1 MEIIATYGTVF
12 LVLAVLF
19 GLYMTWGIGANDVA
33 NAMGT
38 SVGSGAITV
47 KQAIV
52 IAAIFEFAGAFLPAV
67 PSPRPSARASS
78 IPRPSPASPELL
90 VYGMLAALLAAA
102 IWLMIATTR
111 GWPVSTTHSIV
122 GAIVGFAIA
131 GIGMDA
137 VKWDKIGQIAAS
149 WVVSPL
155 IGGVIAL
162 LLMLSIRK
170 LILNADN
177 PFESAKRWGP
187 VYVFLVG
194 WIVSL
199 VTLFKG
205 LKHLDLH
212 LTTPQ
217 SFMAATVIG
226 VLVALVGKWMI
237 SRVKVD
243 TAADKSFHFASV
255 ERVFTP
261 MMIFTACAMAFAH
274 GSNDVANGIGPM
286 AAVVSIIQS
295 GGEVAQKASTPLW
308 ISVGGWCSV
317 SSSGLATM
325 GYRVMQTIGT
335 RITELTPTRGFCA
348 TLAAASTVVLASKT
362 GLPVSTTH
370 IAVGAVMGVGLA
382 RGIGA
387 LDLARDR
394 QYRHLLGR
402 DLAGRRDTWPRCS
415 STCSGSSS
423 VEPTPMGLGR
433 RAGTIRPESR
443 RRPGMV
449 RPGTTPGRHHAGQ
462 SGHDQP
468 SAKVFPD
475 SSSSRSPTCEPTARC
490 RWPNPCASIR
500 SSSPVRRAPA
510 SRPLCVSWAAGRRRA
525 MSTWL

>member
-52 IAAIFEFAGAFLPAV
+52 IAAIFEFAGAFLAGGTVTSTIRKGIIDPTPIAG
-67 PSPRPSARASS
+67 
-78 IPRPSPASPELL
+78 SPELL

-102 IWLMIATTR
+102 IWLMVATTR

-137 VKWDKIGQIAAS
+137 VKWDKISQIAAS

-177 PFESAKRWGP
+177 PFQSAKRWGP

-205 LKHLDLH
+205 LSHLDLH

-243 TAADKSFHFASV
+243 TTADKNFHFASV

-286 AAVVSIIQS
+286 AAVISIIQS

-308 ISVGGWCSV
+308 ILLLGGLGIV
-317 SSSGLATM
+317 VGLATM

-370 IAVGAVMGVGLA
+370 IAVGGVIGVGIA

-387 LDLARDR
+387 LDLRVIGGIIMSWIVT
-394 QYRHLLGR
+394 LPISGI
-402 DLAGRRDTWPRCS
+402 LAALFYFTLRGIFLS
-415 STCSGSSS
+415 
-423 VEPTPMGLGR
+423 
-433 RAGTIRPESR
+433 
-443 RRPGMV
+443 
-449 RPGTTPGRHHAGQ
+449 
-462 SGHDQP
+462 
-468 SAKVFPD
+468 
-475 SSSSRSPTCEPTARC
+475 
-490 RWPNPCASIR
+490 
-500 SSSPVRRAPA
+500 
-510 SRPLCVSWAAGRRRA
+510 
-525 MSTWL
+525 